1 MKKIGELAESR
12 EERLVQVGEGEIQ
25 TGKPLPWDVYDAKGV
40 LLMDAGTLIE
50 SEEQARKLSSEGNQR
65 KIGGTRQVNVTP
77 VGKDPMTGS
86 TSNPF
91 ARVDEFLRRLNGM
104 LKALIKPDDPKA
116 MEKRVLRFAEGIQE
130 LVGRD
135 VDAALGACHLVNQ
148 EDYVVNHTL
157 YVALLSELVARR
169 LEKAEPERR
178 SLVAASLTA
187 NLAMLGLQRR
197 LVAQAEPLTE
207 EQRQAIHD
215 HPARAVKHLRNLGV
229 EDDLW
234 LEIILQH
241 HERLDGGGYPR
252 GLKGEAFIEEARV
265 MAIADRY
272 HAMISG
278 RKYRK
283 GLMPREALRKLFMED
298 GQVISADLAQLFI
311 KEVGFFPPGS
321 FVKLANGEAGLVIR
335 RGGQPMTPE
344 VAALASEQ
352 GRFYAQ
358 PLRRDT
364 SQSEFAIKG
373 MGRPPS
379 HIPFN
384 VPYLWGYREL

>member
-1 MKKIGELAESR
+1 MKNIGEIAESGQ
-12 EERLVQVGEGEIQ
+12 ERFVQVREGEVKVGQ
-25 TGKPLPWDVYDAKGV
+25 RLPWDVYTAEGI
-40 LLMDAGTLIE
+40 LLKDAGTLIE
-50 SEEQARKLSSEGNQR
+50 NEQQARRLEAEGNQR
-65 KIGGTRQVNVTP
+65 KMGGVNQTTTVT
-77 VGKDPMTGS
+77 VGKDPITGA
-86 TSNPF
+86 TANPF
-91 ARVDEFLRRLNGM
+91 ARVEELLRRLNGL
-104 LKALIKPDDPKA
+104 LKALIKPEDPKE
-116 MEKRVLRFAEGIQE
+116 MEKRVLRFSEGVQE

-169 LEKAEPERR
+169 MEKPELERR

-187 NLAMLGLQRR
+187 NIAMLGLQRR

-207 EQRQAIHD
+207 EQQHSIHD
-215 HPARAVKHLRNLGV
+215 HPARAVKHLKNIGI

-252 GLKGEAFIEEARV
+252 GIQGEAFIEEARI

-335 RGGQPMTPE
+335 RGGQPTTPE

-364 SQSEFAIKG
+364 SQSELAIKG

-384 VPYLWGYREL
+384 VPYLWGYRDL